1 MARPTPQK
9 ITEEIPE
16 DRWIPFFAEF
26 TMENRGAHARLEVIK
41 VEEVG
46 YEVGLEDRPFDGVS
60 ADLKGGERNVWMT
73 FGALPGDHFTH
84 GIPRAK
90 IVRSLPPGETIGSV
104 LEVEDKDGTRTVLTL
119 SYPEEFMLPPG
130 ERRQ

>member
-1 MARPTPQK
+1 MAKPTPQQ

-16 DRWIPFFAEF
+16 DGWIPFFAAF
-26 TMENRGAHARLEVIK
+26 TMENRGAHARLEIIK

-46 YEVGLEDRPFDGVS
+46 YEVELENRPFEGVS
-60 ADLKGGERNVWMT
+60 ADVKAGERNVWMV

-84 GIPRAK
+84 GIPRAT
-90 IVRSLPPGETIGSV
+90 IVRALPPGESVGSV
-104 LEVEDKDGTRTVLTL
+104 LEVEDKDGTRTLLTL